1 MACYFLISLGVGIA
15 SFYLLMQIVEQELVA
30 AGYNMSV
37 MYPVTAKQ
45 KIMVFNLFILL
56 VIAAPVILIVFLNLN
71 YRARAKEVFINTFY
85 KFLREN
91 I

>member
-56 VIAAPVILIVFLNLN
+56 VIATPVILIVLLNSN